1 MKRTRPRRRKDK
13 RVFNQTA
20 NQTKAVNINNTT
32 YRGGI
37 RL

>member
-1 MKRTRPRRRKDK
+1 MKRTHTRKRKDK

-20 NQTKAVNINNTT
+20 NQTKSLNVNNTT

>member
-1 MKRTRPRRRKDK
+1 MKRRTVRKRKDK
-13 RVFNQTA
+13 RIFNQTA
-20 NQTKAVNINNTT
+20 NQTRAVNINNTT